1 MTRVQRRPV
10 GMLIAILTVVAAT
23 SVFVPPASAA
33 GSGTVFTWGDDALGQ
48 LGNGPGGARLTA
60 ASIDL
65 TGVIGLGGGRD
76 HTVAL
81 MADGTVKA
89 WGHNNFGQV
98 GDGTI
103 TNRIAPTTVSG
114 LTNVVEVAAGHYHS
128 MALKTDGTV
137 WTWGQNAQGQL
148 GDGTTTVR
156 RLPVQVSGLT
166 DVAHI
171 AGGRDMSYAVKT
183 DGTVWSWG
191 LNTDGELGDGTTTMR
206 TRPVRVGTLTGI
218 AEVVGGRD
226 HGLALGSDGTV
237 WAWGDNAYGELGLG
251 TGPDRP
257 NPAQVTGLAGVTQLT
272 AGAFHSLALLSD
284 GTVRG
289 WGRNNLGQLGDGTIT
304 NRPTPIQV
312 PGLSSVAVVG
322 TGRDHSLAVMVDGTA
337 RAWGRNDFGQLGD
350 GTMMDRTSPVV
361 ISGLTGVI
369 DLAGGQGYTA
379 ALASPGPPDTTPPT
393 QPGKPSGSSDAA
405 QSISLSWAASDDD
418 VSTDITYHVLR
429 DGTDVGSISSASTT
443 TVGFT
448 DTGLAPSSTHTY
460 VVVAVDGSNN
470 SSTPS
475 DPSDPITVISGPPPV
490 MFSDDFSSGNLSKWS
505 TVTRLAIDGAV
516 GNPVPS
522 AKAQGPMSAF
532 AYATLP
538 SPVTTACESA
548 DVNVTARG
556 TNTVALLRLLTS
568 TNAGIVRL
576 FVNTSGVLIAKAD
589 APGTQKTGV
598 TLGTGWV
605 SLELCGTVSGTTGVI
620 DVYRNGV
627 HIISSWA
634 VAVPNAAIA
643 TIQIGDNTAKT
654 MTVNFDNVV
663 VDQQAG

>member
-23 SVFVPPASAA
+23 TVFVPQASAA
-33 GSGTVFTWGDDALGQ
+33 TSGTVFTWGDDALGQ
-48 LGNGPGGARLTA
+48 LGNGAGGARTMA

-76 HTVAL
+76 HTLVL

-137 WTWGQNAQGQL
+137 WAWGQNAQGQL

-166 DVAHI
+166 DVADI

-218 AEVVGGRD
+218 AEVAGGRD

-257 NPAQVTGLAGVTQLT
+257 NPAQVTGLTGVTQLT
-272 AGAFHSLALLSD
+272 AGAFHSLALRSD
-284 GTVRG
+284 GTVRA
-289 WGRNNLGQLGDGTIT
+289 WGRNNLGQLGDGTST

-312 PGLSSVAVVG
+312 PGLTSVAAVG
-322 TGRDHSLAVMVDGTA
+322 SGRDHSLAVMQDGTA

-350 GTMMDRTSPVV
+350 GTMTDRRAP
-361 ISGLTGVI
+361 IAIAGLTGVI
-369 DLAGGQGYTA
+369 ELAGGQGYTA
-379 ALASPGPPDTTPPT
+379 ALASPGAPDTTPPT
-393 QPGKPSGSSDAA
+393 QPGKPSGSSNAT

-418 VSTDITYHVLR
+418 VSTAISYHVRR
-429 DGTDVGSISSASTT
+429 DGIEVGSITSVSTT

-470 SSTPS
+470 PSTPS
-475 DPSDPITVISGPPPV
+475 DPSDQITVISGPPV
-490 MFSDDFSSGNLSKWS
+490 IFSDDFSSSTFSKWGG
-505 TVTRLAIDGAV
+505 TTRMTIDNGQ
-516 GNPVPS
+516 GGISPPS
-522 AKAQGPMSAF
+522 ARAQASNAAAWAF
-532 AYATLP
+532 TALPATYPALCV
-538 SPVTTACESA
+538 SEG
-548 DVNVTARG
+548 VNAISLGGNRV
-556 TNTVALLRLLTS
+556 LLRLRTASNGPVSRVWASATGALW
-568 TNAGIVRL
+568 VRSD
-576 FVNTSGVLIAKAD
+576 VSGTQISSGV
-589 APGTQKTGV
+589 Q
-598 TLGTGWV
+598 LGSGWHTI
-605 SLELCGTVSGTTGVI
+605 ELCGTVGVSGSWTLYRDGTPIVTG
-620 DVYRNGV
+620 
-627 HIISSWA
+627 W
-634 VAVPNAAIA
+634 IA
-643 TIQIGDNTAKT
+643 NTGTSPIGRIEIGDTTAGT
-654 MTVNFDNVV
+654 FTLGFDDIV
-663 VDQQAG
+663 VDQQPG